1 MSAPSPAPFD
11 PEPIAQPVEE
21 VDWLLLNADW
31 VVTCDAA
38 MRTLRSGAV
47 AIRSDRLVAVGGTHD
62 LERRFRARRSIDLG
76 GHLLMPGL
84 VNTHTHAAMSC
95 FRGIGDDLPLD
106 RWLHEVVF
114 PAERAAVAPEMVY
127 WGTLLSCAEMLRNGI
142 TTFCDGYFFEE
153 SAARAVRDSGLRGI
167 LGQGILDFPTPD
179 HPDPATARRRAESFL
194 QAFPEGD
201 GRLRPSLFCHAPYT
215 CGPDTLRW
223 VKALCRDRGIL
234 FQIHLSETEWEVR
247 SIEETYGRRPAFHL
261 EALGLLDEG
270 TLAAHAVWVNGEE
283 IRLLAERRVG
293 ISHNV
298 ASNMKLAS
306 GVAPLPDLLDAGV
319 VVGLGT
325 DSCASNNALDLF
337 REMDKVAKLHKVARL
352 DPQVCPAETV
362 LRLAVSGGAAA
373 LGWDGEIGSLEAGK
387 KADIIALDVNQPHLV
402 PMYEPVSHLV
412 YAARGSDVRY
422 AWVNGRLMLEE
433 GVLSG
438 IDAARAAAEVRKIA
452 AQVAGK

>member
-1 MSAPSPAPFD
+1 
-11 PEPIAQPVEE
+11 
-21 VDWLLLNADW
+21 
-31 VVTCDAA
+31 
-38 MRTLRSGAV
+38 
-47 AIRSDRLVAVGGTHD
+47 
-62 LERRFRARRSIDLG
+62 
-76 GHLLMPGL
+76 MPGL

-106 RWLHEVVF
+106 RWLHEIVF
-114 PAERAAVAPEMVY
+114 PAERTAVVPEMVY

-153 SAARAVRDSGLRGI
+153 SAARAVRDVGMRAI
-167 LGQGILDFPTPD
+167 LGQGILDHPTPD
-179 HPDPATARRRAESFL
+179 NPDPSTARARAESFL
-194 QAFPEGD
+194 EDFPERD
-201 GRLRPSLFCHAPYT
+201 GRLRASLFCHAPYT
-215 CGPDTLRW
+215 CSPHTLSW
-223 VKALCRDRGIL
+223 VKELCRERGIL
-234 FQIHLSETEWEVR
+234 FQVHLSETEWEVR
-247 SIEETYGRRPAFHL
+247 SIEERYGRRPVFHL

-293 ISHNV
+293 ISHNA

-352 DPQVCPAETV
+352 DPLVCPAETV
-362 LRLAVSGGAAA
+362 VGLATLGGAAA
-373 LGWDGEIGSLEAGK
+373 LGWGDEIGSLEAGK
-387 KADIIALDVNQPHLV
+387 KADMIALDIRQPHLV

-422 AWVNGRLMLEE
+422 AWVNGRLLLEE

-438 IDAARAAAEVRKIA
+438 IDAAGAAAEVRKVA
-452 AQVAGK
+452 ALVTGK

>member
-1 MSAPSPAPFD
+1 
-11 PEPIAQPVEE
+11 
-21 VDWLLLNADW
+21 
-31 VVTCDAA
+31 
-38 MRTLRSGAV
+38 
-47 AIRSDRLVAVGGTHD
+47 
-62 LERRFRARRSIDLG
+62 
-76 GHLLMPGL
+76 